1 MTVSGPGVRVGM
13 RGCPVIVSNYDEI
26 SVFLMGALS
35 LVVFLGVL
43 FRFQGYIFLHPKF
56 AASQ

>member
-35 LVVFLGVL
+35 CCLVQVAVMEVV
-43 FRFQGYIFLHPKF
+43 
-56 AASQ
+56 SWVS